1 MDVTLQV
8 RERGVVTLP
17 AELRAKY
24 SIEPGDT
31 FRLVDLD
38 GVFVLTPLVP
48 MVPELARAIEQL
60 RVEAGLTSDDLLEL
74 LREERARYHAEHYG
88 GEPAG

>member
-1 MDVTLQV
+1 MDITLQV

-24 SIEPGDT
+24 GIEPGDT
-31 FRLVDLD
+31 FRLVDMD

-60 RVEAGLTSDDLLEL
+60 RVEAGLTSDDLLAL
-74 LREERARYHAEHYG
+74 LREERTRYHAQHYAD
-88 GEPAG
+88 EPAG

>member
-1 MDVTLQV
+1 MDLTLQV
-8 RERGVVTLP
+8 SERGVVTLP

-24 SIEPGDT
+24 GIEPGDT

-48 MVPELARAIEQL
+48 TVPELARAIEQL
-60 RVEAGLTSDDLLEL
+60 RVEAGLTSEDLLEL

-88 GEPAG
+88 REPAG